1 MKGSWDFFT
10 PLNAE
15 NYGSVRMVNYAGGT
29 NPDQTLSLS
38 VPKGKKNVSLML
50 FFHGGGMTG
59 GQREFPAGIYNGE
72 FAVAES
78 RYRLSPAAPAPA
90 QIEDAAQAI
99 AWCLAHAE
107 EYGIDPRKIFIGGM
121 SAGAYLAAISVM
133 NPVFLNKYGFHY
145 KDVAGLA
152 LISGQMTTHF
162 RVKAD
167 LGRNNGPYCP
177 LIDEYAPLNFLAP
190 DLPPILMITG
200 GSGFD
205 MPARP
210 EENAFMAASLQAVG
224 HPFVRCYALPEHSHV
239 GSLES
244 CDFLLMKFLHE
255 VLDNKCQV
263 KNK

>member
-1 MKGSWDFFT
+1 
-10 PLNAE
+10 
-15 NYGSVRMVNYAGGT
+15 
-29 NPDQTLSLS
+29 
-38 VPKGKKNVSLML
+38 
-50 FFHGGGMTG
+50 
-59 GQREFPAGIYNGE
+59 
-72 FAVAES
+72 
-78 RYRLSPAAPAPA
+78 
-90 QIEDAAQAI
+90 
-99 AWCLAHAE
+99 
-107 EYGIDPRKIFIGGM
+107 GGM